1 MLDNDEFS
9 YLFKIIL
16 IGDSGV
22 GKTNLFNRLQYKDF
36 QYDTRPTI
44 GVEFLNRTV
53 REDGNLIKCQI
64 WDTAGQEK
72 FRAITSAYYRGAKG
86 VFVCY
91 DVTKQGTY
99 ESTLRW
105 MSEIKQYGDPNIV
118 IMLVGNKI
126 DLAEQRIVRTD
137 EVSQFC
143 EQNKVG
149 YIETSALNNVNV
161 ELAFNQMVTEI
172 YKIVQGQKPIS
183 QTQLGINDV
192 YVLKKETQ
200 PDSSKKKKQ
209 CC

>member
-1 MLDNDEFS
+1 MMDDEFS

-22 GKTNLFNRLQYKDF
+22 GKTNLFNRLQNKDF

-44 GVEFLNRTV
+44 GVEFINRTV
-53 REDGNLIKCQI
+53 RQEGNLIKCQI

-105 MSEIKQYGDPNIV
+105 MSEIKQYGDPDIV
-118 IMLVGNKI
+118 ITLVGNKI

-149 YIETSALNNVNV
+149 YIETSALNNTNV
-161 ELAFNQMVTEI
+161 DLAFNQMVTEI
-172 YKIVQGQKPIS
+172 YKIVSTQKPIS
-183 QTQLGINDV
+183 QNQLGINDV

-200 PDSSKKKKQ
+200 PDLSKKKKQ

>member
-1 MLDNDEFS
+1 MMEDEFS

-22 GKTNLFNRLQYKDF
+22 GKTNLFNRLQNKEF

-44 GVEFLNRTV
+44 GVEFINRTV
-53 REDGNLIKCQI
+53 RQDGNLVKCQI

-72 FRAITSAYYRGAKG
+72 FRAITNAYYRGAKG

-105 MSEIKQYGDPNIV
+105 MSEIKQFGDHDIV

-172 YKIVQGQKPIS
+172 YKIVSAQKPIS
-183 QTQLGINDV
+183 QTLLGINDV
-192 YVLKKETQ
+192 YVLRKETQ
-200 PDSSKKKKQ
+200 PEQTKQKKQ

>member
-1 MLDNDEFS
+1 MMEDEFS

-22 GKTNLFNRLQYKDF
+22 GKTNLFNRLQNKEF

-44 GVEFLNRTV
+44 GVEFINRTV
-53 REDGNLIKCQI
+53 RQDGNLVKCQI

-72 FRAITSAYYRGAKG
+72 FRAITNAYYRGAKG

-105 MSEIKQYGDPNIV
+105 MSEIKQFGDHDIV

-149 YIETSALNNVNV
+149 YIETSALNNINV
-161 ELAFNQMVTEI
+161 EMAFNQMVTEI
-172 YKIVQGQKPIS
+172 YKIVSAQKPIS
-183 QTQLGINDV
+183 QTLLGINDV
-192 YVLKKETQ
+192 YVLRKETQ
-200 PDSSKKKKQ
+200 PEQTKQKKQ

>member
-1 MLDNDEFS
+1 MMDDEFS

-22 GKTNLFNRLQYKDF
+22 GKTNLFNRLQNKDF

-44 GVEFLNRTV
+44 GVEFLNKTV
-53 REDGNLIKCQI
+53 RQDGNLIKCQI

-105 MSEIKQYGDPNIV
+105 MSEIKQYGDPEIV

-149 YIETSALNNVNV
+149 YIETSALNNTNV
-161 ELAFNQMVTEI
+161 DIAFNQMVTEI
-172 YKIVQGQKPIS
+172 YKIVSAQKPIS

-200 PDSSKKKKQ
+200 PESSKKKKQ